1 MELVCLQVAQF
12 FSTGLAQLVGSA
24 DDIVLDCYRL
34 AKHYS
39 QPPDV
44 FLNMSLT
51 DIRLHMWRTSQLARI
66 QAREASS
73 GN

>member
-1 MELVCLQVAQF
+1 
-12 FSTGLAQLVGSA
+12 
-24 DDIVLDCYRL
+24 L

-51 DIRLHMWRTSQLARI
+51 DIRLHMWRTSQLERI

-73 GN
+73 GH